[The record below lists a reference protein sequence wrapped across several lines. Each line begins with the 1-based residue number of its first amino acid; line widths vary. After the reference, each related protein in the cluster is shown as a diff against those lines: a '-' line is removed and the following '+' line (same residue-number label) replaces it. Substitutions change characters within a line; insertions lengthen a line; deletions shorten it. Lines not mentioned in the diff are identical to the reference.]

1 MNIFSFFI
9 ASTWSS
15 VIKKSKVR
23 TKKSAIF
30 AIAAFRISFNF
41 YSDKTKI
48 KSEHTKIAT
57 KAKEK

>member
-1 MNIFSFFI
+1 MNIFSSFI

-30 AIAAFRISFNF
+30 AVAAFRISLNF

-48 KSEHTKIAT
+48 KS
-57 KAKEK
+57 